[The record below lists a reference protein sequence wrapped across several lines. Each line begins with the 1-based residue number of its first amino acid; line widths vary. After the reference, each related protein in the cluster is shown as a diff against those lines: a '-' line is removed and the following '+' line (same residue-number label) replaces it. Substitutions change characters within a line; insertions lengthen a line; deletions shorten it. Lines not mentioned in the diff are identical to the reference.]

1 MIANLI
7 DIWYR
12 ITLSD
17 FIWRD
22 INWTLMEVLEF
33 ILMSVQ
39 INSVGLRSIQ
49 VKFHSIFFQK
59 EIIQLRTQ
67 VMSTRYEN
75 FLISVFNTTVSVW
88 KRSRIL
94 TKIYVVISNYLLEFS
109 DLIWTDINWTLEV
122 PGFILMSVQIK
133 AVRLRS
139 VQVKVR
145 WIYFQNY
152 STANSDHVYDI

>member
-67 VMSTRYEN
+67 VMSTIYNDN
-75 FLISVFNTTVSVW
+75 FLISVFLNFYHRT
-88 KRSRIL
+88 KLYHRINKKQVTYYIKSKFCKYHIVAWSL
-94 TKIYVVISNYLLEFS
+94 SSSSASSFTYLELLSNWVPSQSMTSCKI
-109 DLIWTDINWTLEV
+109 LIRWNA
-122 PGFILMSVQIK
+122 GLMS
-133 AVRLRS
+133 LM
-139 VQVKVR
+139 
-145 WIYFQNY
+145 
-152 STANSDHVYDI
+152 